1 MSDIQANI
9 GINLDTANAMAQI
22 RALQREI
29 ANFQT
34 AMARGSA
41 QTQANAANLQQNL
54 INKINKTGQF
64 SAQMTSIK
72 TTTESFTNALERN
85 KLSMGQ
91 YFRYAG
97 ASTKTF
103 GRLFR
108 SEFETINK
116 VARER
121 VKTLQTQYVKMGRDA
136 SGAMKAIAVRPLALD
151 MDNLATKTMIAA
163 QRQQLFNQLLRQG
176 STNLLNFGKNT
187 QWAGRQ
193 LMVGFTIPLA
203 IFGSAAAR
211 EFMKLEEQAIRFKR
225 VYGDMFTT
233 SGQTE
238 KALNNIKELAQEF
251 TKYGIAVEETVGLA
265 AKLAQMGNMGD
276 ALEAQVRQ
284 STRLSVLGGIDQ
296 QEALD
301 TTISLTNAFGV
312 ATEDLA
318 DSINFLNAAEN
329 QTILSIE
336 DFNEAIP
343 KAGSVVKTLG
353 GDVQDLA
360 FFLTAMR
367 EGGIN
372 ASQGANALKS
382 SLGRLINPTE
392 AARKRLSEMGIDVVG
407 IVEAN
412 AGNLRGTVMAL
423 GHALEA
429 LDPLTRARAIEQ
441 LFGKFQFARMSTM
454 FSNIVKEGSQANKVL
469 QLTTSTTQELGVLAE
484 RELGRVEDSVAYKF
498 KKSLEEFQVAM
509 APLGEAF
516 LKAVLPLVEFGTKIL
531 DKFNEM
537 SDGAKQFA
545 VITAAVLGL
554 IGPVALMT
562 FGLLANGVANVI
574 KMFANL
580 SLGYQRVTGQNQA
593 LGLSTQYMTQEQLE
607 ASAVAASLQQS
618 HATLVQTFTTETG
631 ALNNLAAAYTRAV
644 AAQRPFIG
652 AAGKLGY
659 KPGPAPKGYASGV
672 VSVPGRK
679 GDGDVVPAML
689 SPGEAVIPRK
699 MAEKYS
705 GLISAMISD
714 KIPGFEDGLVPVNKA
729 PKVTDFAVG
738 ERRSYRGAGNAS
750 LDPMTGQQTRVPAHA
765 AALYGQGAASMQME
779 RVNAERS
786 GIQAALGRLSKT
798 GVNFTQQQ
806 VANMMQIQREH
817 LIAPTIANGQ
827 PVKSFEAG
835 AWRPGTGASNILITQ
850 GLQKSKAARDML
862 QQELKSLNVEQKEIK
877 SIMDKS
883 RQGVG
888 LSERQLSIQGKALT
902 SIGARYMEDPK
913 SFRGSQ
919 ARFAQSAYVAG
930 AGLEQ
935 RSAVVGKQLSS
946 DKQTA
951 RLASVT
957 TDQQKRALERQEKYA
972 KQMSDRVEK
981 RQRGALATE
990 VKAAKTREQTA
1001 AAREKVASSEAKSVT
1016 RQTSAKSAAP
1026 FKPSPTALA
1035 MLSPKQIESL
1045 RASGKNPNRV
1055 AAQLAKTK
1063 ITARTREVLG
1073 DRGVRDAL
1081 AAGKNPNNVA
1091 AGRAGSQAL
1100 AANRAAAAANPQAP
1114 GPTAGSQAGEAAARS
1129 KLGLGSVAAL
1139 AGVGAIGA
1147 SFAPGKIGE
1156 VAQQLILP
1164 LMMLPMILPLLKN
1177 PIVLAVAAV
1186 AALGVGIF
1194 MLYKGFKD
1202 ATRAGLETSE
1212 AMSMTA
1218 EKIKAISEVTGTVSA
1233 TESRRLAQAEQLT
1246 AVGPEFTSFGLSFI
1260 EDSEPG
1266 KAMMEDIEKQ
1276 VKSGRS
1282 MNEIANN
1289 MARQLSIAMSQGV
1302 LNIDQARSIAAAIG
1316 TEIGDYGV
1324 SMQISGRLTELV
1336 GVDGS
1341 DLLKDPLEIALRI
1354 KEDSMKEQSMA
1365 FGQSMSAIMEN
1376 RKTNPLAASLLGL
1389 AATSATVGA
1398 VSAAGAVATGGTSL
1412 VPAMIAG
1419 GISLAATG
1427 GAAYVNYLDRKEDKE
1442 LASAAVGLGIEQLSL
1457 NEQMLDSVN
1466 ARYDTLVAEAETQ
1479 EQIAEIERRRRE
1491 DIGKLNEANAE
1502 TTRAILDQARSFGD
1516 IGMYQD
1522 AINASIDAM
1531 YKEGPMKVFADE
1543 AKKELSS
1550 LGVKDQDF
1558 KMSLELMMATG
1569 EMNPITVL
1577 GILETASKNPDF
1589 GVSFKT
1595 AVEGKGVAQISQL
1608 FTLLTQ
1614 NGLEG
1619 NRLSVLF
1626 DFVANK
1632 NEPEFSQ
1639 SMEALAVISSIESRY
1654 LIEFDLETNGEE
1666 ILNNAANV
1674 VAKYQDL
1681 PDKITKEA
1689 FIETA
1694 AGDANLQTILNNW
1707 ETLGLTGDIS
1717 RQFVI
1722 DFVTSMNNA
1731 SPELVAEY
1739 MARNGI
1745 SSRRTSGFVRRGSST
1760 RGTNPNIA
1768 TQQEV
1773 EMYGEAAILD
1783 QFKLRAPATTPY
1795 NDPEEEEVFDDKSGG
1810 GGTPSSVLDNLLKKL
1825 RDVQDATI
1833 KVAKG
1838 WDAARQSLD
1847 RLFAGGETMALF
1859 GGLEQRMRR
1868 MNLGQNLIELIVGM
1882 DPDEF
1887 EKRKGELFTF
1897 DGAGNITGIT
1907 TALRNMQLAMNSIA
1921 LGDFQNKQQ
1930 ETLTTYRD
1938 QVVAIDKLVRS
1949 GVSLSVAY
1957 KAVEDT
1963 AFAAA
1968 VAQEK
1973 SNGKIREAAKDAER
1987 AAKATRDF
1995 AAAQAVVGGLEQT
2008 ASQREIADWLIKNRS
2023 RLTNAQVE
2031 AIVKDTNLQRLILD
2045 PTIDPRAVNQ
2055 ALQDAANQ
2063 ADLDLKIKKFSIE
2076 GLTSIFDEGFSRA
2089 MERFSAREEQITLDF
2104 ALRTSDD
2111 EGIIE
2116 AANREISTIRYQL
2129 DDLEAD
2135 LKRIQDEEDKINNY
2149 YDDRIDALDEVA
2161 NINERLSRQQKSQ
2174 LSIADALSQGDIAAA
2189 ARARQEYIQQQS
2201 QDAIAQRKERLE
2213 DSREQSLSQ
2222 IRLANGQ
2229 SRVAIEK
2236 QIRDLSK
2243 EIFDIEEER
2252 LEPAQRRVEL
2262 ANQEMKDQIDAL
2274 TVLGKTREEW
2284 ARIQNNID
2292 IARTNS
2298 DSYTKSI
2305 QNALDVVGD
2314 ILEYWNELDGKQVTT
2329 YHQIVETR
2337 VSTPSPPP
2345 ASPAPPS
2352 GGGGGGGSPT
2362 LTPGSSERDNA
2373 LAQLRGYEASLSQAQ
2388 KAMESWNRKINLELL
2403 PRRNQI
2409 MTMPNNRTRAIM
2421 IADIDK
2427 EIASARSQVSV
2438 NAQEYNAIKAQIS
2451 ALKKKWGFAMG
2462 GVVPRKNLGGL
2473 MSMALGGMFQSV
2485 NTDSIPAMLTAGEY
2499 VVKRSAVQKF
2509 GLDNLE
2515 KINSGT
2521 YSDGS
2526 VYNYNL
2532 AVNVKSD
2539 ADPNKIAR
2547 VVMSQIKQIDAQRIR
2562 GNRI

>member
-97 ASTKTF
+97 ASTKSF

-233 SGQTE
+233 SGETE
-238 KALNNIKELAQEF
+238 KALDNIKELAQEF

-343 KAGSVVKTLG
+343 KAGSVVRTLG
-353 GDVQDLA
+353 GDVEDLA

-423 GHALEA
+423 GHALEE

-454 FSNIVKEGSQANKVL
+454 FSNIVREGSQANKVL
-469 QLTTSTTQELGVLAE
+469 QLTTNTTQELGVLAE

-531 DKFNEM
+531 DRFNEM

-659 KPGPAPKGYASGV
+659 KPGPTPKGYASGI

-714 KIPGFEDGLVPVNKA
+714 KIPGFEDGLIPVNKN

-738 ERRSYRGAGNAS
+738 GPKR
-750 LDPMTGQQTRVPAHA
+750 LDPNKGRSFEGQGTGTLDKMTGKQTRVPSHA
-765 AALYGQGAASMQME
+765 ALAYGPAAAAMQME

-786 GIQAALGRLSKT
+786 GIQSALKTLSGKNI
-798 GVNFTQQQ
+798 NFSKQQIGL
-806 VANMMQIQREH
+806 MMQVQREH
-817 LIAPTIANGQ
+817 LIEPTQARGYS
-827 PVKSFEAG
+827 VKSFEPG
-835 AWRPGTGASNILITQ
+835 AWRPGTGASNVMISQNLERSRT
-850 GLQKSKAARDML
+850 ARNML
-862 QQELKSLNVEQKEIK
+862 EKELKSLNVEQKEIK

-883 RQGVG
+883 KKGIG
-888 LSERQLSIQGKALT
+888 LSERQLSLQGKALT
-902 SIGARYMEDPK
+902 NIGSRYLEDPK
-913 SFRGSQ
+913 SFTRSQ
-919 ARFAQSAYVAG
+919 ERFARSAYVVG
-930 AGLEQ
+930 SGLEQ
-935 RSAVVGKQLSS
+935 RSQVVGKQLSA
-946 DKQTA
+946 DRQTA
-951 RLASVT
+951 RLASIT
-957 TDQQKRALERQEKYA
+957 PKQQERALARQEKYA
-972 KQMSDRVEK
+972 DQMAARVEK
-981 RQRGALATE
+981 RERSAASKELKT
-990 VKAAKTREQTA
+990 AKTREQTA
-1001 AAREKVASSEAKSVT
+1001 ATRQNIARSEAKSVT
-1016 RQTSAKSAAP
+1016 RQTSGKAAAP
-1026 FKPSPTALA
+1026 FKPSPTAQA

-1045 RASGKNPNRV
+1045 RAAGKNPNRV

-1073 DRGVRDAL
+1073 EKGVKDAL

-1091 AGRAGSQAL
+1091 AGRSGAQAL
-1100 AANRAAAAANPQAP
+1100 AANRAAAAASPQAS
-1114 GPTAGSQAGEAAARS
+1114 GQTAGSQAGEAAARS
-1129 KLGLGSVAAL
+1129 RMGLGGVAAL

-1177 PIVLAVAAV
+1177 PIVLAIAAV

-1194 MLYKGFKD
+1194 MLHKKLKD
-1202 ATRAGLETSE
+1202 ATKAGIESAE
-1212 AMSMTA
+1212 AMSMTT
-1218 EKIKAISEVTGTVSA
+1218 EKLKGISEVTGTVSA
-1233 TESRRLAQAEQLT
+1233 TELRQRQQQEQLT
-1246 AVGPEFTSFGLSFI
+1246 AVGPQFTSFGLSFI

-1276 VKSGRS
+1276 AKSGRS

-1289 MARQLSIAMSQGV
+1289 MATQLSIAMSQGV

-1316 TEIGDYGV
+1316 TQLGDYDV
-1324 SMQISGRLTELV
+1324 AMKISGKLTELV

-1341 DLLKDPLEIALRI
+1341 DLLNDPLEVMVRI
-1354 KEDSMKEQSMA
+1354 KQESEREQVNSFEQA
-1365 FGQSMSAIMEN
+1365 LSAIDSQKYLNVPQEERSDLSKWVMLIPILGAYLSTTIDVNDAFAEN
-1376 RKTNPLAASLLGL
+1376 REL
-1389 AATSATVGA
+1389 
-1398 VSAAGAVATGGTSL
+1398 AGAALQLGVERLSQNQHL
-1412 VPAMIAG
+1412 
-1419 GISLAATG
+1419 
-1427 GAAYVNYLDRKEDKE
+1427 LD
-1442 LASAAVGLGIEQLSL
+1442 SL
-1457 NEQMLDSVN
+1457 NHQYDQMVLN
-1466 ARYDTLVAEAETQ
+1466 AET
-1479 EQIAEIERRRRE
+1479 EEEIADIERRRRE
-1491 DIGKLNEANAE
+1491 DIAKLNDENAQ
-1502 TTRAILDQARSFGD
+1502 TTKQLIEQAKLFDDQNLYQQAIE
-1516 IGMYQD
+1516 
-1522 AINASIDAM
+1522 ASISSL
-1531 YKEGPMKVFADE
+1531 YSEGPMKVFADE
-1543 AKKELSS
+1543 AVKQLKELEN
-1550 LGVKDQDF
+1550 QDF
-1558 KMSLELMMATG
+1558 KLSLDMMLASG
-1569 EMNPITVL
+1569 EMSPLAVLDAMKLAAENPEFEVT
-1577 GILETASKNPDF
+1577 F
-1589 GVSFKT
+1589 QT
-1595 AVEGKGVAQISQL
+1595 AVSSKGTAQVSQL
-1608 FTLLTQ
+1608 MALLSQ
-1614 NGLEG
+1614 NGLTGEK
-1619 NRLSVLF
+1619 SIVMF
-1626 DFVANK
+1626 DFVASM
-1632 NEPEFSQ
+1632 NEPQFST
-1639 SMEALAVISSIESRY
+1639 ALDAMAVISSLKARY
-1654 LIEFDLETNGEE
+1654 GFDLDLSVNGEE
-1666 ILNNAANV
+1666 KLGMVMANID
-1674 VAKYQDL
+1674 KYSDL
-1681 PDKITKEA
+1681 PDTMTKEA
-1689 FIETA
+1689 FVETA
-1694 AGDANLQTILNNW
+1694 SGDANLTKILNAW
-1707 ETLGLTGDIS
+1707 EELGLTGNIS
-1717 RQFVI
+1717 RQFII
-1722 DFVTSMNNA
+1722 DFITTMSGAN
-1731 SPELVAEY
+1731 EDLVKEY
-1739 MARNGI
+1739 MAAEGI
-1745 SSRRTSGFVRRGSST
+1745 TPSGRRTTGRRGRTFTVSYVT
-1760 RGTNPNIA
+1760 EEDIQEHGLNATIA
-1768 TQQEV
+1768 KMAQT
-1773 EMYGEAAILD
+1773 AA
-1783 QFKLRAPATTPY
+1783 ATTPY
-1795 NDPEEEEVFDDKSGG
+1795 NDPEGEEDFDEKGG

-1833 KVAKG
+1833 QVAKG

-1868 MNLGQNLIELIVGM
+1868 MNLGQGLIEMIVGM

-1963 AFAAA
+1963 AFASA

-1973 SNGKIREAAKDAER
+1973 NNGKIREAAKDAER
-1987 AAKATRDF
+1987 AAKATKDL

-2055 ALQDAANQ
+2055 ALQDAADQ
-2063 ADLDLKIKKFSIE
+2063 ADLDLQIKKFSIE
-2076 GLTSIFDEGFSRA
+2076 GLTSIFDEGFSKA

-2104 ALRTSDD
+2104 ALRTRDD
-2111 EGIIE
+2111 EDIIE

-2135 LKRIQDEEDKINNY
+2135 LTRIQDEEDKINNY

-2161 NINERLSRQQKSQ
+2161 NINERLARQQKSQ

-2229 SRVAIEK
+2229 SRVAIEE

-2305 QNALDVVGD
+2305 QNALDVVAD

-2329 YHQIVETR
+2329 YHQIVEQR

-2345 ASPAPPS
+2345 AAPAAPPS
-2352 GGGGGGGSPT
+2352 GGNNNGGNSGNNTAKIAELQQKISSAENALFRKFGMLDKWRGEPSYRTSFNYANIKGFVDSITNSANTIRGLGGSAQRARLIGGSGSTNLDVQRYMGGGFVEYLRMGGLLPYKAAGGSIF
-2362 LTPGSSERDNA
+2362 R
-2373 LAQLRGYEASLSQAQ
+2373 
-2388 KAMESWNRKINLELL
+2388 
-2403 PRRNQI
+2403 
-2409 MTMPNNRTRAIM
+2409 
-2421 IADIDK
+2421 
-2427 EIASARSQVSV
+2427 
-2438 NAQEYNAIKAQIS
+2438 
-2451 ALKKKWGFAMG
+2451 
-2462 GVVPRKNLGGL
+2462 
-2473 MSMALGGMFQSV
+2473 SV

-2509 GLDNLE
+2509 GVDNLE

-2539 ADPNKIAR
+2539 SDPNKIAR